1 MQTDRRTRTY
11 YPRRPTEVGA
21 GNNNNNNK
29 EEEEEENYVQIQSFA
44 ADRNKLQNLAWYTA
58 GGDKLAASVVDAD
71 DALAVFTA

>member
-1 MQTDRRTRTY
+1 MWHLGYPKVIPYTKFKHFGSFVFSYAADMQTDRRTRTY

-44 ADRNKLQNLAWYTA
+44 ADRNKL
-58 GGDKLAASVVDAD
+58 
-71 DALAVFTA
+71 